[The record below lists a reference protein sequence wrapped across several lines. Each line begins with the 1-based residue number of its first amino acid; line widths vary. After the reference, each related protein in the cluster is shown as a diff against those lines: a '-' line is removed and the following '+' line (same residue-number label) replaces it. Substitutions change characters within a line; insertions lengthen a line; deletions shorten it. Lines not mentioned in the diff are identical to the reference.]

1 MAIKSAI
8 TAQITARTTGGDN
21 PISTERDLWTAL
33 VNELYPSTITEDSN
47 GTLVLTIN
55 LYTTDGFSYILNFKK
70 SGNTVK
76 VNGYILIGTKDGTA
90 GSTINWE
97 AGKDLLTILDS
108 EFFAKT
114 GLSFYQPVYKTDITG
129 ASAVTKAQNLK
140 ITTDTLRFVGH
151 LITNIPIYV
160 DLEYT
165 TND

>member
-1 MAIKSAI
+1 MATKSGI
-8 TAQITARTTGGDN
+8 TTA
-21 PISTERDLWTAL
+21 ISTAL
-33 VNELYPSTITEDSN
+33 SIVITKAKVLASLLNFTNELYSATITEDST
-47 GTLVLTIN
+47 GTLVLTVN
-55 LYTTDGFSYILNFKK
+55 LYTTDGFSYLLNFKK

-76 VNGYILIGTKDGTA
+76 VNGYLVAGTIGSSA
-90 GSTINWE
+90 GATINWE
-97 AGKDLLTILDS
+97 AGKNILTILDS

-114 GLSFYQPVYKTDITG
+114 GLSFYQPVYKTDISG

-140 ITTDTLRFVGH
+140 ITTDTLSFVGH